1 MSTVLQKQIGI
12 PPAAVTL
19 VTTAETFVAYTGRC
33 EAVAPTMR
41 AIIKAWALIT
51 TGAGTTNV
59 SLRIRRGNGLAGAVI
74 VNGPPVAL
82 GPATQLDTSLVFA
95 ETLQNVESA
104 DYSLTVAQTGAS
116 GNGVVQMAS
125 IEVEM
130 ING

>member
-1 MSTVLQKQIGI
+1 MSSITQKQIGTT
-12 PPAAVTL
+12 PAAVTL
-19 VTTAETFVAYTGRC
+19 VTTAETMVAYTGRC
-33 EAVAPTMR
+33 EANLPTLR

-59 SLRIRRGNGLAGAVI
+59 SFRLRRGNGLAGAVV

-82 GPATQLDTSLVFA
+82 GPATQLDTSMVFA
-95 ETLQNVESA
+95 ETLQNVEYA
-104 DYSLTVAQTGAS
+104 DYSLTIAQTGAS